1 MQDVATEAGLPV
13 VAVGFSPPAVLRSL
27 AEYLSWRG
35 AFLSDEDRV
44 LYRVLGLGRAPWWR
58 VYSPGTLAIYARGRR
73 RRGRPE
79 GPEGPAE
86 DTRQLGGDAVVRDG
100 VARVLWTPRSP
111 DDRVAPQDLVESAR
125 SG

>member
-1 MQDVATEAGLPV
+1 MQDVATAACLPV
-13 VAVGFSPPAVLRSL
+13 VAVGFSPPEVLRSL

-35 AFLSDEDRV
+35 PFLSDEDRA

-73 RRGRPE
+73 RRRRPE
-79 GPEGPAE
+79 GAPGE

-100 VARVLWTPRSP
+100 VARVLWSPRSP

-125 SG
+125 R